1 MWHEQI
7 TNKSNSQN
15 PHDLD
20 LEKSHHNFFIVLLIT
35 SGEATSN
42 WQKVI

>member
-1 MWHEQI
+1 MLHEQI
-7 TNKSNSQN
+7 MNKSNSQN
-15 PHDLD
+15 THDLD
-20 LEKSHHNFFIVLLIT
+20 LEKNHNNLFIILLIT

>member
-1 MWHEQI
+1 MLHEQI
-7 TNKSNSQN
+7 TNRSNSQN
-15 PHDLD
+15 THDLD
-20 LEKSHHNFFIVLLIT
+20 LEKATTTFFIVLLIT

>member
-1 MWHEQI
+1 MLHEQI
-7 TNKSNSQN
+7 MNKTNSQN
-15 PHDLD
+15 THD
-20 LEKSHHNFFIVLLIT
+20 LEKNHNLFIILLIT

>member
-1 MWHEQI
+1 M
-7 TNKSNSQN
+7 NKSRIGQIHKTHMTWTWKK
-15 PHDLD
+15 PPQL
-20 LEKSHHNFFIVLLIT
+20 FFIVLLIT